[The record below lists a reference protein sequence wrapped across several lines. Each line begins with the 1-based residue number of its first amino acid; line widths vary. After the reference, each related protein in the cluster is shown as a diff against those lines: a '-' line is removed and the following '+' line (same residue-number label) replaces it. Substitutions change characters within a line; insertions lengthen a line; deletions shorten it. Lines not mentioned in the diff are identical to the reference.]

1 MAIRATKA
9 VNYVN
14 ASTVEFL
21 LDTATT
27 DESRYVNDT
36 DFYFCKMNT
45 RLQVEHPVTKLI
57 TGLDLVEWQL
67 RIAAGERLP
76 VTDQDRIPLSGYAME
91 ARVYAETPAS
101 SEGGFLPSAGRV
113 WHHRP
118 PTRINAGVDGVGM
131 RVDT

>member
-27 DESRYVNDT
+27 DESRYVNDA

-67 RIAAGERLP
+67 RIAPEKDCPLRIRIVYLYRVTPWRRGYTQRLP
-76 VTDQDRIPLSGYAME
+76 LLRREGSYRRRGGYGIIVRRPE
-91 ARVYAETPAS
+91 STPAS
-101 SEGGFLPSAGRV
+101 TGTG
-113 WHHRP
+113 
-118 PTRINAGVDGVGM
+118 
-131 RVDT
+131 